1 VQVSDE
7 GVECLGINT
16 SQSFRD
22 PGGGHHVKS
31 LAFKCHIHHG
41 ANGIIVI
48 HQEDSMRSRCSG
60 QSYRTTSSLIVTLLL
75 TFILEMC
82 KSEQLLMPLTIT
94 VSLVEPRNAVMG

>member
-1 VQVSDE
+1 
-7 GVECLGINT
+7 
-16 SQSFRD
+16 
-22 PGGGHHVKS
+22 
-31 LAFKCHIHHG
+31 
-41 ANGIIVI
+41 
-48 HQEDSMRSRCSG
+48 MRSRCSG